1 LAFTRSAF
9 AVQKASHVQPNWLR
23 VGLAFGTSAVLWA
36 ILLKQHNADVKE
48 YERRKQERGHKCA
61 GCS

>member
-9 AVQKASHVQPNWLR
+9 VVKQANNAQPNWLR
-23 VGLAFGTSAVLWA
+23 VGLAFSTSAALWA
-36 ILLKQHNADVKE
+36 LLINQHNEEVKE
-48 YERRKQERGHKCA
+48 YERRKQERGHKCT